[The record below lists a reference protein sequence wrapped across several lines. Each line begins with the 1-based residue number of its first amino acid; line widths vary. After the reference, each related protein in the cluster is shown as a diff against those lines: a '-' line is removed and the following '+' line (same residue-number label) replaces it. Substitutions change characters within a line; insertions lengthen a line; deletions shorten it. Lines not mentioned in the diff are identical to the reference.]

1 MAKEKRANDGELT
14 KEEMLPLDEEA
25 QAALLDENEA
35 LKADCEAAQEK
46 LAQAQTELQEEK
58 ERYLRLMAEYDNFK
72 RRTAREKQQAYTDA
86 KADALTALLPIIDNL
101 ERAVQSGADGAGLR
115 DGVQM
120 TLTQA
125 AEVLKSCG
133 FEEIE
138 ALHKPFDPQ
147 LLNAVL
153 HVEDE
158 SLGEQEICDVL
169 QKGYKIGEKVV
180 RHSMVKVCLLY
191 TSDAADD

>member
-25 QAALLDENEA
+25 QAALLEA

-147 LLNAVL
+147 LHNAVL

-180 RHSMVKVCLLY
+180 RHSMVKV
-191 TSDAADD
+191 AN

>member
-147 LLNAVL
+147 LHNAVL
-153 HVEDE
+153 HVED
-158 SLGEQEICDVL
+158 
-169 QKGYKIGEKVV
+169 
-180 RHSMVKVCLLY
+180 
-191 TSDAADD
+191 

>member
-1 MAKEKRANDGELT
+1 MAKEKKARDTELT

-35 LKADCEAAQEK
+35 LKAECEAAQAR
-46 LAQAQTELQEEK
+46 LAQSEAQVQEEK

-72 RRTAREKQQAYTDA
+72 RRTVREKQQAYTDA
-86 KADALTALLPIIDNL
+86 KADALAALLPIIDNL
-101 ERAVQSGADGAGLR
+101 ERAVQSGADGAALR

-125 AEVLKSCG
+125 GEVLKSCG

-147 LLNAVL
+147 FHNAVL

-180 RHSMVKVCLLY
+180 RHSMVKV
-191 TSDAADD
+191 AN

>member
-138 ALHKPFDPQ
+138 ALHKPFDP
-147 LLNAVL
+147 LLHNAVL
-153 HVEDE
+153 
-158 SLGEQEICDVL
+158 QVL
-169 QKGYKIGEKVV
+169 QDSVG
-180 RHSMVKVCLLY
+180 
-191 TSDAADD
+191 

>member
-86 KADALTALLPIIDNL
+86 KADALTALLPIIDYL
-101 ERAVQSGADGAGLR
+101 ERAVYL
-115 DGVQM
+115 
-120 TLTQA
+120 
-125 AEVLKSCG
+125 
-133 FEEIE
+133 
-138 ALHKPFDPQ
+138 
-147 LLNAVL
+147 
-153 HVEDE
+153 
-158 SLGEQEICDVL
+158 
-169 QKGYKIGEKVV
+169 
-180 RHSMVKVCLLY
+180 
-191 TSDAADD
+191 

>member
-138 ALHKPFDPQ
+138 AL
-147 LLNAVL
+147 
-153 HVEDE
+153 
-158 SLGEQEICDVL
+158 
-169 QKGYKIGEKVV
+169 
-180 RHSMVKVCLLY
+180 
-191 TSDAADD
+191 TSRSIRSCTTRYCTWRTRASVNRRSATYCRKAIK